1 METQKFSFKILGM
14 TCASCSRI
22 NERNLSAVPGVQYA
36 SVNLGT
42 NTAFVIADGTV
53 TMDDL
58 EKAVIKGGYRISL
71 EMDDNA
77 ERKRCQKKESR
88 SPLNCA
94 AQIVSHANPNAKTS
108 NR

>member
-1 METQKFSFKILGM
+1 M

-58 EKAVIKGGYRISL
+58 EKAVIKGGY
-71 EMDDNA
+71 
-77 ERKRCQKKESR
+77 
-88 SPLNCA
+88 
-94 AQIVSHANPNAKTS
+94 
-108 NR
+108 